1 MSNVDNMDCKDIGIR
16 KSEFVTKTQSLYKQ
30 KTKYNLIKVISSEFL
45 CTILSKYY
53 LQDRFL
59 VILAGSLIFK
69 ISTKL

>member
-1 MSNVDNMDCKDIGIR
+1 MTTTLDCKDIGIR
-16 KSEFVTKTQSLYKQ
+16 KSEFVTKTPSLYKQ
-30 KTKYNLIKVISSEFL
+30 KTKYNLITVISNEFL
-45 CTILSKYY
+45 CTILSKYYY

>member
-1 MSNVDNMDCKDIGIR
+1 MDCKDIGIR
-16 KSEFVTKTQSLYKQ
+16 KSEFVTKTPSLYKQ
-30 KTKYNLIKVISSEFL
+30 KTKYNLITVISNEFL
-45 CTILSKYY
+45 CTILSKYYY